1 MEKVPNKYFLE
12 GYGLKEK
19 EVDFVGGFMNDVY
32 EVKYNNKPHIL
43 RIGSKKIKSKNDV
56 QGEIDFVNFLK
67 EKGLTVC
74 GVKDSPNGEKY
85 FETKD
90 EIAVLFEKA
99 QGEFVKS
106 DSKYW
111 NENLFFQW
119 GKTLGKMNRLVKEYN
134 PPEKIKRYEWYN
146 DPFYTPE
153 IVKDE
158 EFQKMYNEYFEKIK
172 CYPKDKESYGLIHS
186 DLHHANFMYDGE
198 DLYMF
203 DFDDATY
210 HYFIHD
216 IAMPIFYAVRFI
228 PFENKKERFDFS
240 KTFFNSFMK
249 GYFEENDIDEKWL
262 YKLPE
267 IFKFRELVLIMAIHK
282 QVDLE
287 VPENK
292 KFVDYVETL
301 KKSVKNNIP
310 YIEGFEKIIEDILKE
325 RENV

>member
-1 MEKVPNKYFLE
+1 MEKFLNKYFLD

-32 EVKYNNKPHIL
+32 EVKYNNRQHIL
-43 RIGSKKIKSKNDV
+43 RIGSKSIKSEKDV
-56 QGEIDFVNFLK
+56 KGEIDFVNYLK
-67 EKGLTVC
+67 DEGLTVC
-74 GVKDSPNGEKY
+74 GVEKSPTGELF

-119 GKTLGKMNRLVKEYN
+119 GKTLGKMNRLAKEYN
-134 PPEKIKRYEWYN
+134 PLEKIKRYQWYD

-158 EFQKMYNEYFEKIK
+158 EFQNLYNEYFEKIK
-172 CYPKDKESYGLIHS
+172 EYPKDKESYGLIHS
-186 DLHHANFMYDGE
+186 DLHHANFMYNGE

-240 KTFFNSFMK
+240 KTFFKSFMK

-282 QVDLE
+282 QVDLDD
-287 VPENK
+287 PKNK

-301 KKSVKNNIP
+301 KKSVKNNEP
-310 YIEGFEKIIEDILKE
+310 YIEGFEKIIEAVIREK
-325 RENV
+325 ENV